1 MKKKKPG
8 KNEKF
13 HVQVPR
19 KTGKKRE
26 VLDEKSSCIQI
37 SMLHI
42 CQGEGPKE
50 ESGKRTPSSSSLCDF
65 ILIFV
70 QFFIFLSSFRRS
82 SQLFLCLRHHLE
94 EPI

>member
-37 SMLHI
+37 SMVHI

-65 ILIFV
+65 ILVFV
-70 QFFIFLSSFRRS
+70 QFFIFLCSFRRS

>member
-26 VLDEKSSCIQI
+26 ALDEKSSCIQI

-70 QFFIFLSSFRRS
+70 QFFIFLCSFRRS

>member
-26 VLDEKSSCIQI
+26 VVDDKSSCRQI

-70 QFFIFLSSFRRS
+70 QFFIFLCSFRRS